1 MSDRELVAAAG
12 KLKRIK
18 RQGWL
23 DAGIPAGEAE
33 SVADHSFRV
42 AFIAAFIAP
51 PRSASPRPKGS
62 RREGGLDVLKMV
74 RMALL
79 HDLAEHK
86 VGDLTPRSGVSRG
99 RKARMEEE
107 TVRQFGNREVLS
119 LWKEFD
125 ENISPEAR
133 LVHEADVLER
143 VIQAKEY
150 AARRTGKRLDRF
162 WKGWRR
168 QVRSARFRALMEARV
183 TR

>member
-1 MSDRELVAAAG
+1 MSDRKLVAAAG

-23 DAGIPAGEAE
+23 DAGMPGSEAE

-51 PRSASPRPKGS
+51 PPTLSNRAKGAG
-62 RREGGLDVLKMV
+62 RARELDVLRMV
-74 RMALL
+74 RMALV
-79 HDLAEHK
+79 HDLAEHS
-86 VGDLTPRSGVSRG
+86 VGDLTPRSGVSR
-99 RKARMEEE
+99 RKKARMEEE
-107 TVRQFGNREVLS
+107 VVRRFGNGEVLS